1 MHDQEKDCVW
11 GNGGDDGVTTFVLDH
26 GGDEGSSSSGL
37 ADPFGGGGD
46 RGRERR
52 QVFAVEVARGP
63 RVYQEAITPQNH
75 HGLDTFALS
84 EGPHEVVYGGQ

>member
-1 MHDQEKDCVW
+1 MYDQEKDCVW
-11 GNGGDDGVTTFVLDH
+11 GNGGDDRVTTFVFND
-26 GGDEGSSSSGL
+26 GGDEGSSSGGL

-46 RGRERR
+46 GGCERG

-63 RVYQEAITPQNH
+63 RVNQETITPQNH